1 MPAPTGLRH
10 ARAHARECVSR
21 VRRFLLTTAIVPLRT
36 SLSATGDSIITLR
49 KTLLLSPPPPPSPRT
64 GNLRAV
70 MSLLRARARARA
82 RTRPIYLITML
93 SAVMGEPAES
103 GAAGDASNAI
113 AAMRF
118 ASLLRAREIG
128 GTPIRRYRLK
138 RGEERSRLQARRYQR
153 TSATR
158 ERPWR
163 TRLAIL
169 SAKDSADE
177 AVSRAVRSC
186 ALPSSRS

>member
-1 MPAPTGLRH
+1 
-10 ARAHARECVSR
+10 
-21 VRRFLLTTAIVPLRT
+21 
-36 SLSATGDSIITLR
+36 
-49 KTLLLSPPPPPSPRT
+49 
-64 GNLRAV
+64 
-70 MSLLRARARARA
+70 
-82 RTRPIYLITML
+82 ML

-186 ALPSSRS
+186 ALLSSCSLKAADAWYACASTSSSEYPDYLNNCQFDNGPALSVIHFLIRYAGSPKCCGLSF